1 MPNLQITLS
10 NQLAKGASRTALNM
24 SELIGTMKS
33 SGMSNAAIKQT
44 LLNDLNSGG
53 QLFGAFRNQ
62 LKNTIRNG
70 VEISSNDS
78 ANREFINSGVK
89 EFQWVSIGDNKVCP
103 DCEAR
108 HGDKGTLEYHQ
119 TLGLPASGFS
129 VCQTNCRC
137 KLVPINYRGE
147 NLEEPLI
154 RKEKIKDVTR
164 LNQAG
169 QHKSVSDAK
178 KWMEANGVISTKFEK
193 LPLDFANE
201 ITKAIAIMPKR
212 IKKDLV
218 VGDFSQFQKAQ
229 GQKFRTASGHNFGV
243 SNIIPKDLTKAPELK
258 LSWEELKKGRFGD
271 YKIVGFNTR
280 QYKSLKEVSK
290 RKIATNERWLKEK
303 GRPFH
308 FNTTGE
314 AMIHHEFGHLIEN
327 RILSI
332 DQRKKWNQ
340 LAEKWLKVEKTEY
353 IKKRTAWT
361 EFYGEAFAEAWGAYQ
376 TGQKSRLPDY
386 ILDFIDNI

>member
-53 QLFGAFRNQ
+53 QLFGPFKNQ
-62 LKNTIRNG
+62 LKNTIKNG
-70 VEISSNDS
+70 IELSSNDS
-78 ANREFINSGVK
+78 SNKAFTDAGVK
-89 EFQWVSIGDNKVCP
+89 EFQWVSVGDNKVCP
-103 DCEAR
+103 DCETR
-108 HGDKGTLEYHQ
+108 HGDEGTLQYHQ

-137 KLVPINYRGE
+137 KLVPINYKGE
-147 NLEEPLI
+147 NLDAPLI

-164 LNQAG
+164 INQAG

-178 KWMEANGVISTKFEK
+178 KWMEANGVVNVKFEN
-193 LPLDFANE
+193 LPLDYANE
-201 ITKAIAIMPKR
+201 ITKAIAALPQR
-212 IKKDLV
+212 LKKDLV
-218 VGDFSQFQKAQ
+218 VGDFAQFQKAT
-229 GQKFRTASGHNFGV
+229 GRKFKTKVGHNFGV
-243 SNIIPKDLTKAPELK
+243 SNVIPKSFTKAPELK
-258 LSWEELKKGRFGD
+258 LSFQELKKRQLENYRVIGL
-271 YKIVGFNTR
+271 NTKR
-280 QYKSLKEVSK
+280 YKSLQEMTDAKISTN
-290 RKIATNERWLKEK
+290 RKWIEQQ

-314 AMIHHEFGHLIEN
+314 SLIHHEFGHLVQ
-327 RILSI
+327 RILTAE
-332 DQRKKWNQ
+332 QKTRFNN
-340 LAEKWLKVEKTEY
+340 LTEKWLKKEPTEYLRKKTE
-353 IKKRTAWT
+353 WD
-361 EFYGEAFAEAWGAYQ
+361 EFYGEAFAEAWAAYQ

-386 ILDFIDNI
+386 IVEFLDNI